1 MGEAGLCASLNGN
14 RRTCAKYA
22 GARRGLVTTVRYRT
36 ISAALRVAG
45 LSALLSLSALGAAAQ
60 PGPIAPPSG
69 RTPSIWLGP
78 KPLSPAE
85 AGIGQRVQ
93 ATDLRDIDDEM
104 HRLFGKPGRAGT
116 VVVVRDPGCPVSR
129 RYGPRIARLAAQYAT
144 AGFGFVFIY
153 PRTDLTTEQRLQ
165 DAATL
170 AIPGIYAERGS
181 FALAEQLGV
190 QSTGDVFVLDA
201 EHRLRYRGA
210 VDDQFGIGYTKDFPT
225 AHYLRNAMDAVLHG
239 DAVAVPATSAPGCY
253 IDADPDQD
261 RVFPPLP
268 EGFILS
274 LLSTRIG

>member
-1 MGEAGLCASLNGN
+1 M
-14 RRTCAKYA
+14 
-22 GARRGLVTTVRYRT
+22 RYQRL
-36 ISAALRVAG
+36 SPALRVAG
-45 LSALLSLSALGAAAQ
+45 LSALLSLSAPGAAAQ
-60 PGPIAPPSG
+60 PGPIAPPAG

-78 KPLSPAE
+78 KPLSAAE

-93 ATDLRDIDDEM
+93 ATDLRDINGQI
-104 HRLFGKPGRAGT
+104 HRLFERPGRAGT

-129 RYGPRIARLAAQYAT
+129 RYGPRITQLATQYAT
-144 AGFGFVFIY
+144 AGFRFVFIY
-153 PRTDLTTEQRLQ
+153 PRADLTTEQRLR

-190 QSTGDVFVLDA
+190 KSTGDVFVLDA

-210 VDDQFGIGYTKDFPT
+210 VDDQFGIGYTQDFPT
-225 AHYLRNAMDAVLHG
+225 SHYLRNAMDSILHG

-253 IDADPDQD
+253 IDADPEQD

-268 EGFILS
+268 EGYILS
-274 LLSTRIG
+274 LLVTSTL

>member
-1 MGEAGLCASLNGN
+1 LF
-14 RRTCAKYA
+14 
-22 GARRGLVTTVRYRT
+22 
-36 ISAALRVAG
+36 
-45 LSALLSLSALGAAAQ
+45 ALGAVAQ
-60 PGPIAPPSG
+60 PGPIAPPAG

-78 KPLSPAE
+78 KPLPPAE
-85 AGIGQRVQ
+85 AGIGQRIQ
-93 ATDLRDIDDEM
+93 ATDLRDIHGEI
-104 HRLFGKPGRAGT
+104 HRLFGKPGQAGT

-129 RYGPRIARLAAQYAT
+129 RYGPRIAQLATQYAT

-153 PRTDLTTEQRLQ
+153 PRADLTTEQRLQ

-190 QSTGDVFVLDA
+190 KSTGDVFVLDT

-210 VDDQFGIGYTKDFPT
+210 VDDQFGIGYTKDLPT
-225 AHYLRNAMDAVLHG
+225 SHYLRNAMDAILND

-253 IDADPDQD
+253 IDADPGQD

-268 EGFILS
+268 EGYILS
-274 LLSTRIG
+274 LLSTSTV